1 MADGVLVLVL
11 LVFIWAAVLLPPAAG
26 ARASRE
32 AEFLGSIRPDGHPH
46 ENGVHRDAFAAVDQP
61 RFRPALSANAR
72 RRQVLGGLVVAVG
85 ATLLLGLLPPFH
97 LLLVVHLLVVNSCLA
112 YVGLLVHMR
121 DERASMARVAS
132 TAAGW
137 REEPAG
143 QLVATGVD
151 ADAYG
156 GAEAFEYRQGGF
168 EDGGFEDG
176 GFEDG
181 DEPAY
186 VAAGAG
192 AYQAEDGWAD
202 AYQADDDGWA
212 DADQADA
219 YQAEGYRA
227 GDGGEDDG
235 WDEDDEAEAA
245 WVDEELGL
253 RRAV

>member
-1 MADGVLVLVL
+1 
-11 LVFIWAAVLLPPAAG
+11 
-26 ARASRE
+26 
-32 AEFLGSIRPDGHPH
+32 
-46 ENGVHRDAFAAVDQP
+46 
-61 RFRPALSANAR
+61 
-72 RRQVLGGLVVAVG
+72 VAVG

-143 QLVATGVD
+143 ELVATGVD
-151 ADAYG
+151 AAAYGGAG

-168 EDGGFEDG
+168 VDG

-186 VAAGAG
+186 VAASAG
-192 AYQAEDGWAD
+192 AYQAEDGWAG
-202 AYQADDDGWA
+202 AYHADDDGWA
-212 DADQADA
+212 GADQDDA
-219 YQAEGYRA
+219 YQAEGYQA
-227 GDGGEDDG
+227 GDGGDDDG

>member
-1 MADGVLVLVL
+1 MADGVLVVVL

-97 LLLVVHLLVVNSCLA
+97 LLLVVHLLLVNSCLA

-143 QLVATGVD
+143 ELVATGVD
-151 ADAYG
+151 AAAYGGAG
-156 GAEAFEYRQGGF
+156 GAEAFEYRQ
-168 EDGGFEDG
+168 GGFEDG

-202 AYQADDDGWA
+202 AYQADG
-212 DADQADA
+212 DQAEGYRADGD
-219 YQAEGYRA
+219 QAEGYRA
-227 GDGGEDDG
+227 GDGGDDDG